1 MSDYFPKPKSLGTN
15 LKVELDLYNY
25 TTKVDLKNASGV
37 DTSNF
42 AKKTDLGNLKSNV
55 ENLEIDE

>member
-25 TTKVDLKNASGV
+25 TTKVDFKNASGV

-42 AKKTDLGNLKSNV
+42 AKKTDLGNLKSDI

>member
-25 TTKVDLKNASGV
+25 TTKVDFKNASGV

-42 AKKTDLGNLKSNV
+42 AKKKL
-55 ENLEIDE
+55 I

>member
-42 AKKTDLGNLKSNV
+42 AKKLIQV
-55 ENLEIDE
+55 I

>member
-1 MSDYFPKPKSLGTN
+1 MSDYFPKPKSLGSN
-15 LKVELDLYNY
+15 LKVELDLHNY